1 MIGAVRPDVDHNG
14 PHQDSDDAY
23 FLYTYSGGL
32 YGNGKNRSDGRAVGT
47 IKVGDRIGVLVD
59 LGSSAAAL
67 PRSSGRTSQ
76 QPGSCSRARNK
87 SSAMDTSSVRF
98 FVNGKE
104 FGPGFRGGVT
114 GPLVLG
120 VQMDEEGQM
129 VSLMH
134 SAKPPVFGM
143 DLEAVIEEF

>member
-1 MIGAVRPDVDHNG
+1 MIGAVRPDVDHNS

-32 YGNGKNRSDGRAVGT
+32 YGNGKSRSGGRGVGT

-59 LGSSAAAL
+59 LGSSAAAPL
-67 PRSSGRTSQ
+67 PCSGRSSQ
-76 QPGSCSRARNK
+76 QSGSCSRARK

-104 FGPGFRGGVT
+104 YGPGFRGGVT

-134 SAKPPVFGM
+134 SAKPPVVGM